1 MIRSALPALL
11 VGALGV
17 LALGGATDGFQAF
30 TSEQARRLEVA
41 RQPKAPP
48 PVVLEDQDGRR
59 FRLSDYAG
67 RVVLV
72 DFVYTQCRSLCR
84 IAGALV
90 QPLARSLAQEGL
102 AGDVMLV
109 TISFD
114 PARDAPAVLRA
125 YAQKLGADPAHWRF
139 ARPADPAQMPALLKA
154 FGVVVLADDNGE
166 FQHNGAMHLLA
177 RDGRLTAIYDY
188 EARDEILRGARARS

>member
-1 MIRSALPALL
+1 MIRSALPVLL
-11 VGALGV
+11 VGVLGV
-17 LALGGATDGFQAF
+17 LGLGGATDGFRVF
-30 TSEQARRLEVA
+30 TSEQARRLEVV

-59 FRLSDYAG
+59 FQLSDYAG

-72 DFVYTQCRSLCR
+72 DFVYTLCRSLCR
-84 IAGALV
+84 VAGAQL

-102 AGDVMLV
+102 ANEAMLV

-114 PARDAPAVLRA
+114 PVRDTPAVLRA
-125 YAQKLGADPAHWRF
+125 HAQKLGADTAHWRF

-154 FGVVVLADDNGE
+154 FGIVVLADGNGE
-166 FQHNGAMHLLA
+166 FQHNGAVHLLA
-177 RDGRLTAIYDY
+177 RDGRLRAIYDY
-188 EARDEILRGARARS
+188 EARDEIVRGARAGS